1 MSIKS
6 DDDVVWI
13 TSVKKKKT
21 QKKEQTSQI
30 KVGHFKIIKAFSS
43 FRLEGF
49 FFFFFKNAI
58 SLLIHSLMGLAHRL
72 AS

>member
-1 MSIKS
+1 MSIIS

-13 TSVKKKKT
+13 TSVKKKT
-21 QKKEQTSQI
+21 PKKEQTSQI
-30 KVGHFKIIKAFSS
+30 KVGHYKIIKAFSS

-49 FFFFFKNAI
+49 FFFFLNAI
-58 SLLIHSLMGLAHRL
+58 LLLIHSLMGLAHRL